1 MRFPQHAIRAVVI
14 GVHRDWRLRLATGI
28 IRVALVALASM
39 SAVAYGQNNVA
50 TAPSTGVPV
59 HPGTAILDAMGI
71 FAGAPAEPG
80 PPVTHA
86 SNGNSAAATEVIP
99 K

>member
-80 PPVTHA
+80 PHA
-86 SNGNSAAATEVIP
+86 SNGNSAAATGVIP